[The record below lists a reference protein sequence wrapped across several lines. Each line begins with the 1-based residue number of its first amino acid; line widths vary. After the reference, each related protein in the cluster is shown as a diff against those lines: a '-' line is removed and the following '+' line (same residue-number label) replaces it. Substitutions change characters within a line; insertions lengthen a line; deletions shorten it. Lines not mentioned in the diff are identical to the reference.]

1 MMDRVKSEEVIKI
14 RKGKRNLSSINFEYT
29 KSRKSQISGLKT
41 PILPM
46 LNPSFKSTEKFSD
59 TYNQSSLH
67 PHPIQ
72 KTPDKLISKF
82 NRIFDKKLEER
93 LKNIEK
99 SDEKQI
105 IKVYLELFEKIIAVD
120 AFGSIL
126 EKIRMKLVNFINKL
140 ATKDEPELA
149 LQKLY
154 DQDIGKYKEM
164 LKDLENSKKSVEAK
178 LKKLSLENIELLNT
192 VEKLK
197 DEIVLLKDF
206 KKNVKIVDGVPDA
219 MPILKELRT
228 KTTMLDSIDKKNKV
242 LMKKERYLMALIRAL
257 KEKGMNPNELV
268 GMGNIERRS
277 SSDSMNISRI
287 SIGSELSRLS

>member
-1 MMDRVKSEEVIKI
+1 MEKVKSEEILKI
-14 RKGKRNLSSINFEYT
+14 RKGKRNLSTINFDYT
-29 KSRKSQISGLKT
+29 KSRKSYIPDLKT
-41 PILPM
+41 PVLPM
-46 LNPSFKSTEKFSD
+46 LNPTFKSTEKFSD

-67 PHPIQ
+67 PHPHQ
-72 KTPDKLISKF
+72 KTPDKLVMKF
-82 NRIFDKKLEER
+82 NRIFEKKLEER
-93 LKNIEK
+93 LKSIEK
-99 SDEKQI
+99 GDEKQI

-126 EKIRMKLVNFINKL
+126 EKIRMKIVNFINKL
-140 ATKDEPELA
+140 ATKDEPELNI
-149 LQKLY
+149 QKLY
-154 DQDIGKYKEM
+154 DQDIEKYKDT
-164 LKDLENSKKSVEAK
+164 LKTLENSKKSVEAK
-178 LKKLSLENIELLNT
+178 LKKLSFENIELLNS

-242 LMKKERYLMALIRAL
+242 LMKKERYLVALIKAL

-268 GMGNIERRS
+268 KMSNIERRS

-287 SIGSELSRLS
+287 SMGSELSRLS